1 MNRNELRDLLIA
13 NFKPVSGVN
22 FSDVESATRNAI
34 IDFFQLDNLSPRELK
49 TRRLEV
55 MALIEEAIDEV
66 LPEKLQDRVGDFAE
80 IKQYARDAEVVFNLK
95 NKGKRRAYLSIK
107 KGARGGLYHAARWD
121 DVNYTLQTWTETVG
135 VFLTLEEFL
144 LGKYSLSQLFQNI
157 LDGFV
162 ERLYVEVIEA
172 MQAAESTVP
181 TANVSSGSGIDYD
194 ELDGIIRVVS
204 TYGAPI
210 IMGFHKV
217 VSKINN
223 AQNWST
229 TYPNIPTEDLT
240 QIRGQGF
247 VNIYKGTPVVLL
259 PNYIV
264 DENTNA
270 DWLLDESRLFILP
283 TGEKPV
289 KVALKGDM
297 YIQPVD
303 HPTGSQEWAAHKM
316 LGVGIILNN
325 NLGIYQD
332 LSETEA

>member
-1 MNRNELRDLLIA
+1 MNRKEIKDLLIA
-13 NFKPVSGVN
+13 NIDPVEGVN

-34 IDFFQLDNLSPRELK
+34 IEFFQLDSLSPRELK
-49 TRRLEV
+49 VRRLEV
-55 MALIEEAIDEV
+55 MALIEEALDEK
-66 LPEKLQDRVGDFAE
+66 LPEKLQDRIGDFADV
-80 IKQYARDAEVVFNLK
+80 KSYARDAEVVFHLK

-107 KGARGGLYHAARWD
+107 KGARGGLYQSARWD
-121 DVNYTLQTWTETVG
+121 DVNYTLETWTETVG
-135 VFLTLEEFL
+135 VYLTLEEFL
-144 LGKYSLSQLFQNI
+144 LGKYSLSELFQNI
-157 LDGFV
+157 LDGFI
-162 ERLYVEVIEA
+162 ERLYVQVIEA

-181 TANVSSGSGIDYD
+181 AANVDSASGIDYD
-194 ELDGIIRVVS
+194 ALDDIIRVIS
-204 TYGAPI
+204 TYGRPV

-217 VSKINN
+217 VSKI
-223 AQNWST
+223 T
-229 TYPNIPTEDLT
+229 NIPTWTSSYPNVPAKDLEE
-240 QIRGQGF
+240 IRGQGF
-247 VNIYKGTPVVLL
+247 VNVYKGTPIVLL

-270 DWLLDESRLFILP
+270 EWLLDESRLFILP

-297 YIQPVD
+297 HIQPID
-303 HPTGSQEWAAHKM
+303 HPSGSQEWAAHKM